1 MGKTIEC
8 HFWNPDLDLENK
20 LDFTYEDIGNNI
32 ELKKPVFTV
41 EALNKIIDNLKQM
54 REEYLLKIDIPTVLN
69 VIEKVTNM
77 WMDPDYKGRK
87 IAREVL
93 PTVTGFSLQMIES
106 WGFDHFMSILRK
118 DNLPL
123 FGKLKPEDYKEF
135 SELGDGLV
143 KAYGEVNISHSNFDP
158 SVIGHIC
165 AGNILGIAAFEMI
178 LDKLVD
184 AASWIKV
191 PSEEPVFGALYA
203 KSIEEVDPQLAYSIA
218 ILPFEGSN
226 NEVKELLFSKSDIVR
241 ATGGEQARVSL
252 TELADRHN
260 IPIAG
265 HWHKFSFITL
275 ARDYMDE
282 ERASQIAELVS
293 LDVTAWDQQGCFSPQ
308 EIFVELGGEVDP
320 LKFAELLADEME
332 TTSIALPKGVNSGK
346 MQVLDGYHQY
356 LKKEMMGDPVKIFP
370 SATHQW
376 LVIYDGTAE
385 NIEPSPLFRVI
396 RVKPIEDI
404 MKIPVLVKPIGQFL
418 QTVGVAI
425 PNDRLISF
433 ADAIGEVGATNIR
446 AISSM
451 TLQKPWEPWDGRF
464 PLHELFEHDNIRW
477 VSISTKDI
485 DKEITKALEQKRSIV
500 NQHLHLDNIQKN
512 GQSTRKLP

>member
-8 HFWNPDLDLENK
+8 HFWDPALDLESK

-32 ELKKPVFTV
+32 ELKKPIFTV
-41 EALNKIIDNLKQM
+41 DALNKILDSLKKS

-69 VIEKVTNM
+69 VIEKVTDM

-135 SELGDGLV
+135 SKLGDGLV
-143 KAYGEVNISHSNFDP
+143 KAYGEVDISHSNFDP
-158 SVIGHIC
+158 SIIGHIC

-178 LDKLVD
+178 LDKLID

-203 KSIEEVDPQLAYSIA
+203 KSIEEVDPKLAYSIA
-218 ILPFEGSN
+218 ILPFEGGN
-226 NEVKELLFSKSDIVR
+226 NEVKETLFSRSDIVR
-241 ATGGEQARVSL
+241 ATGGEQARISL
-252 TELADRHN
+252 TELANKHN

-275 ARDYMDE
+275 ARDYLDE

-308 EIFVELGGEVDP
+308 EIFVENNGDVSPEE
-320 LKFAELLADEME
+320 FAEKLAEEME
-332 TTSIALPKGVNSGK
+332 ITSMALPKGTNSGK
-346 MQVLDGYHQY
+346 IQVLDGYHQY
-356 LKKEMMGDPVKIFP
+356 FKREMMGEPVKIFP
-370 SATHQW
+370 SPTHKW
-376 LVIYDGTAE
+376 LVIYDGSTARF
-385 NIEPSPLFRVI
+385 EPSPLFRVI
-396 RVKPIEDI
+396 RVKPVNDI
-404 MKIPVLVKPIGQFL
+404 MDIPTLVKPIGSFL

-425 PNDRLISF
+425 PNERLIPF
-433 ADAIGEVGATNIR
+433 ANAIGEVGATNIR

-464 PLHELFEHDNIRW
+464 PLHELFEHDNVRW
-477 VSISTKDI
+477 VSISTRNI
-485 DKEITKALEQKRSIV
+485 DQEIRTALERKRLIVDQNLPPDSIRP
-500 NQHLHLDNIQKN
+500 NRTTLQLD
-512 GQSTRKLP
+512 

>member
-8 HFWNPDLDLENK
+8 HFWNPELDLEK
-20 LDFTYEDIGNNI
+20 DLEFTYEDIGNNI
-32 ELKKPVFTV
+32 ELKKPVFTIV
-41 EALNKIIDNLKQM
+41 SLNKIIENLKQK
-54 REEYLLKIDIPTVLN
+54 RQEYLLKIDIPTILN

-77 WMDPDYKGRK
+77 WMDPDYKGRI
-87 IAREVL
+87 IARDVL
-93 PTVTGFSLQMIES
+93 PTVTGFSLEMIES

-123 FGKLKPEDYKEF
+123 FGKLKPEEYKEF

-143 KAYGEVNISHSNFDP
+143 KAYGEINISHSNYDP
-158 SVIGHIC
+158 AVIGHIC

-178 LDKLVD
+178 IDKLID

-203 KSIEEVDPQLAYSIA
+203 KSIEEVDPELAYSIA
-218 ILPFEGSN
+218 ILPFEGGN
-226 NEVKELLFSKSDIVR
+226 KDVKEFLFSKSDIVR
-241 ATGGEQARVSL
+241 ATGGEQARISL
-252 TELADRHN
+252 TELAGRHN

-265 HWHKFSFITL
+265 HWHKFSFITI
-275 ARDYMDE
+275 AREYMDE

-308 EIFVELGGEVDP
+308 EIFVESGGEVDQ

-356 LKKEMMGDPVKIFP
+356 LKKEMMGDPVKIFH

-376 LVIYDGTAE
+376 LVISDGTTE

-404 MKIPVLVKPIGQFL
+404 MKIPTLVKPIGQFL

-425 PNDRLISF
+425 PNKRLLPF
-433 ADAIGEVGATNIR
+433 ADAISEVGATNIR
-446 AISSM
+446 TISSM

-464 PLHELFEHDNIRW
+464 PLQELFELDNIRW
-477 VSISTKDI
+477 VSISTKNIDEDI
-485 DKEITKALEQKRSIV
+485 QVSLERKRMIV
-500 NQHLHLDNIQKN
+500 NSNL
-512 GQSTRKLP
+512 

>member
-1 MGKTIEC
+1 MGKTIDC
-8 HFWNPDLDLENK
+8 HFWDKGLGLDESLE
-20 LDFTYEDIGNNI
+20 FTYEDIGNDI
-32 ELKKPVFTV
+32 ELKKPVYTLDSL
-41 EALNKIIDNLKQM
+41 EKIIKNLKQA
-54 REEYLLKIDIPTVLN
+54 RADYLLNIDIPKVLD
-69 VIEKVTNM
+69 VIGKVTDL
-77 WMDPDYKGRK
+77 WMNPEYKGRK

-93 PTVTGFSLQMIES
+93 PTVTGFSVEMIES
-106 WGFDHFMSILRK
+106 WGFDHFMSILK
-118 DNLPL
+118 KENLPL
-123 FGKLKPEDYKEF
+123 SGKLQPENYKQF
-135 SELGDGLV
+135 SNLNDGMV
-143 KAYGEVNISHSNFDP
+143 KAYGEQNISHSNYDP
-158 SVIGHIC
+158 EVIGHIC

-178 LDKLVD
+178 LDKLID

-203 KSIEEVDPQLAYSIA
+203 RSIEEIDPQLAHTIA
-218 ILPFEGSN
+218 ILPFGGKDKK
-226 NEVKELLFSKSDIVR
+226 VRDFLFSKSDIVR

-252 TELADRHN
+252 TALAEKHN
-260 IPIAG
+260 IPISG

-275 ARDYMDE
+275 AREYMDA
-282 ERASQIAELVS
+282 RASQIAELVS

-308 EIFVELGGEVDP
+308 EIFVETGGEVDP
-320 LKFAELLADEME
+320 LKFAELLSEEME

-356 LKKEMMGDPVKIFP
+356 FKKEMMGEPVKIFP

-376 LVIYDGTAE
+376 LIIYDATTE

-396 RVKPIEDI
+396 RVKPVDDI
-404 MKIPVLVKPIGQFL
+404 MQIPKLVRPLGQFL

-425 PNDRLISF
+425 PNTRLIPF
-433 ADAIGEVGATNIR
+433 ADAIGEAGATNIR

-477 VSISTKDI
+477 VSISTTDI
-485 DKEITKALEQKRSIV
+485 DKEIKEALERKRTIV
-500 NQHLHLDNIQKN
+500 DSRLDTIHQRDR
-512 GQSTRKLP
+512 STLDFS

>member
-1 MGKTIEC
+1 MVRTFEC
-8 HFWNPDLDLENK
+8 HFWNPELGLEDK
-20 LDFTYEDIGNNI
+20 LEFIYEDIGNNI
-32 ELKKPVFTV
+32 ELKKPVFTIN
-41 EALNKIIDNLKQM
+41 ALNKIIESIKQI
-54 REEYLLKIDIPTVLN
+54 RKNYLLKIEIPTVLN
-69 VIEKVTNM
+69 VIDKVTKM

-87 IAREVL
+87 IAREIL
-93 PTVTGFSLQMIES
+93 PTVSGFSLEMIET
-106 WGFDHFMSILRK
+106 WGFNHFMSILK
-118 DNLPL
+118 KENLPL

-135 SELGDGLV
+135 SDLGDGLV
-143 KAYGEVNISHSNFDP
+143 KAYGEINVSHSNYDP
-158 SVIGHIC
+158 EIIGHIC
-165 AGNILGIAAFEMI
+165 AGNILGISAFEMI
-178 LDKLVD
+178 LDKLID

-191 PSEEPVFGALYA
+191 PSEQPVFGALYA

-218 ILPFEGSN
+218 VLPFESGN
-226 NEVKELLFSKSDIVR
+226 KEVQEFLFSKSDIVR
-241 ATGGEQARVSL
+241 ATGGEQARISL
-252 TELADRHN
+252 TELAQKHN

-265 HWHKFSFITL
+265 HWHKFSFITI

-308 EIFVELGGEVDP
+308 EIFVEIGGEVDP
-320 LKFAELLADEME
+320 IKFGDLLADEME
-332 TTSIALPKGVNSGK
+332 TTSIALPKGINSGK

-370 SATHQW
+370 SPTHQW
-376 LVIYDGTAE
+376 LVIYDGTTE

-404 MKIPVLVKPIGQFL
+404 MQIPLLVKPLGKFL

-425 PNDRLISF
+425 PNTRLIPF

-485 DKEITKALEQKRSIV
+485 DKEIKTALEQKRSII
-500 NQHLHLDNIQKN
+500 NQQLNLDKIPQN
-512 GQSTRKLP
+512 GQSTQKLP